1 VKPHCFRAV
10 QIAGRGINPPY
21 PADKI
26 DIFPR
31 VPI

>member
-1 VKPHCFRAV
+1 VKPHCFRV
-10 QIAGRGINPPY
+10 IQIAGRGMTPPC
-21 PADKI
+21 PVDKI